1 MVRVAFAFAL
11 FIMVPFIAE
20 AEDTARFALLI
31 GNQAYDSSVGTLKN
45 PHKDIAIVGQALTK
59 LGFQVLSPIKD
70 AKRSVILGGVR
81 ELVRRLNTAGSG
93 AIGFIY
99 YSGHGAAEKD
109 TNTNYLIPVDATQ
122 PGTSTFWDESLKLDD
137 VLKLLDR
144 APSAAKFVVFDACR
158 NELQLPSKDTSK
170 GLLTVAEQHGMF
182 IAYASAPGRT
192 ASDRGEKSGPYA
204 AALELA
210 KPGLD
215 HLNLFQNVKEVVL
228 ASTSGAQQPWESNG
242 LAQRMYLTGEPTTPA
257 DMALWN
263 SVSKSDNVPTLQRYL
278 ERFPNGL
285 YADTAKL
292 MIARLNRE
300 AAELQQAEARRKVL
314 EEQHAAEL
322 RNALEEARK
331 AREALAEAERLRNAA
346 VAREEDLRRV
356 QKALRDIKDKSGEQA
371 DTGRIAAAALAQ
383 RTEAAAQE
391 ARATREALAAAE
403 AKRKEAQ
410 TRLAALEEARHSA
423 EARPPGQYN
432 GAWHIRRKGPSCDYG
447 QDVLFLIIITDQVV
461 QGLSAGQQ
469 RIGGTLETSGEIR
482 FRHATTDRSNQ
493 PDGRS
498 ATYSGTLSGNT
509 GSGSF
514 NIPGTRCKGSFTA
527 SRG

>member
-215 HLNLFQNVKEVVL
+215 HLNLFQNVKEL
-228 ASTSGAQQPWESNG
+228 A
-242 LAQRMYLTGEPTTPA
+242 
-257 DMALWN
+257 
-263 SVSKSDNVPTLQRYL
+263 
-278 ERFPNGL
+278 
-285 YADTAKL
+285 
-292 MIARLNRE
+292 
-300 AAELQQAEARRKVL
+300 
-314 EEQHAAEL
+314 
-322 RNALEEARK
+322 
-331 AREALAEAERLRNAA
+331 
-346 VAREEDLRRV
+346 
-356 QKALRDIKDKSGEQA
+356 
-371 DTGRIAAAALAQ
+371 GRIAAAALAQ

-498 ATYSGTLSGNT
+498 AAYSGTLSGNT